1 MNNLSGAILSSK
13 QPSTVIRTG
22 SIVGGP
28 LVGETTC
35 LVSIGGTVVEAGV
48 IEHYIPNVGDMVAV
62 AKQDSSWLV
71 IGAIQRTEWI
81 PFTTLAAGYGVAGSG
96 AVPAYRVV
104 GNQVYW
110 RGRVGPS
117 AGTIAS
123 GATILTVPAS
133 IRPMDNATANF
144 GWSVARGLPGTGTA
158 TIRVDINAS
167 TGIFRTL
174 DNSSAQPSWVELG
187 EINYFLN

>member
-81 PFTTLAAGYGVAGSG
+81 PFVLSSGFIHETTG
-96 AVPAYRVV
+96 AVPAYRVI

-110 RGRVGPS
+110 RGRVRAAS
-117 AGTIAS
+117 GTIPNAS
-123 GATILTVPAS
+123 VLFIVPTA
-133 IRPMDNATANF
+133 IRPMDSATVSH
-144 GWSVARGLPGTGTA
+144 GWAVARSSTTGVSAATRIDIVAGTGVVRPFDTS
-158 TIRVDINAS
+158 S
-167 TGIFRTL
+167 TL
-174 DNSSAQPSWVELG
+174 PSWVELT
-187 EINYFLN
+187 NVQYFLN